1 MLSNPLS
8 QIERTKDAYVG
19 KPQEL
24 QKRANVTKELV
35 DLLAMQQLKKDLD
48 AVKRNQMMQAQSNP
62 MTIKDQMQQ
71 GLMGE
76 YRQQAA
82 KEMGVGPSETDIVQR
97 AQQGMPQGMPQQQPR
112 MAQGMMSQAR
122 PVQLAEGG
130 IVSFQQGGGAQGSNL
145 PPDQLAEFLKPQ
157 VEGMNAPAIVKLEEF
172 KRLMAEQGLDP
183 LGRPLD
189 GNDTATPTSIGTMRR
204 RQRGQG
210 QGIDISSEP
219 AELTNYAK
227 SRLPEVDTA
236 REEGFPE
243 PPVVN
248 TPATPSDPKPNAG
261 LALLQQMK
269 NTIEGM
275 ETYEADEG
283 LRRAAREDLGAD
295 PEAAGIRALKR
306 IEDLSQIEESRQR
319 LKDMQERMQTTYD
332 ETTPQGMDRL
342 IDLLAAGG
350 RGGITGVGIRSG
362 QLRREEAERRR
373 QLDQDVLGIETTVVE
388 LNRRF
393 GADAANAYQQS
404 EANTMRQKENAR
416 AFLETADKNER
427 QSIMQKAQL
436 SLQAQDNVRQLY
448 SDAERNRLL
457 GEQITGQ
464 NARGIITALTGKQL
478 QAEGIKTELEAELR
492 LRPKYS
498 KLDTLEASDDPDDAI
513 EADRLRRELDAELLA
528 DTADLQRDIDTMRRR
543 IADAQAIL
551 EEQSA
556 RLGTGISF
564 GSEIDNAILE
574 EE

>member
-19 KPQEL
+19 RPQEL
-24 QKRANVTKELV
+24 EKRANVTKELV

-48 AVKRNQMMQAQSNP
+48 AVKRNQMMQAQGNP

-112 MAQGMMSQAR
+112 MTQGMMSQAR

-130 IVSFQQGGGAQGSNL
+130 IVSFQRGGSAQGPNL
-145 PPDQLAEFLKPQ
+145 PPDRLAKFLREQ
-157 VEGMNAPAIVKLEEF
+157 VDTLNMPANYKALEF
-172 KRLMAEQGLDP
+172 KRLMNEAGLDP

-189 GNDTATPTSIGTMRR
+189 DDDTAPLTSVGRMRR
-204 RQRGQG
+204 AQREQDT
-210 QGIDISSEP
+210 GIASEP
-219 AELTNYAK
+219 AELTDYAK

-295 PEAAGIRALKR
+295 PEAAGIRALRR
-306 IEDLSQIEESRQR
+306 IEDLSQIGESRQR

-362 QLRREEAERRR
+362 QLRREEAERRK

-416 AFLETADKNER
+416 TFLETADRNER

-436 SLQAQDNVRQLY
+436 SLQAQNNVRQLY

-556 RLGTGISF
+556 RLSTGISF
-564 GSEIDNAILE
+564 GSEIDTAILE

>member
-19 KPQEL
+19 RPQEL
-24 QKRANVTKELV
+24 EKRANVTKELV

-48 AVKRNQMMQAQSNP
+48 AVKRNQMMQAQGNP

-112 MAQGMMSQAR
+112 MTQGMMSQAR

-130 IVSFQQGGGAQGSNL
+130 IVSFQRGGSAQGPNL
-145 PPDQLAEFLKPQ
+145 PPDRLAKFLREQ
-157 VEGMNAPAIVKLEEF
+157 VDTLNMPANYKALEF
-172 KRLMAEQGLDP
+172 KRLMNEAGLDP

-189 GNDTATPTSIGTMRR
+189 DDDTAPLTSVGRMRR
-204 RQRGQG
+204 AQREQDT
-210 QGIDISSEP
+210 GIASEP
-219 AELTNYAK
+219 AELTDYAK

-295 PEAAGIRALKR
+295 PEAAGIRALRR
-306 IEDLSQIEESRQR
+306 IEDLSQIGESRQR

-362 QLRREEAERRR
+362 QLRREEAERRK

-416 AFLETADKNER
+416 VFLETADRNER

-436 SLQAQDNVRQLY
+436 SLQAQNNVRQLY

-556 RLGTGISF
+556 RLSTGISF

>member
-19 KPQEL
+19 RPQEL
-24 QKRANVTKELV
+24 EKRANVTKELV

-48 AVKRNQMMQAQSNP
+48 AVKRNQMMQAQGNP

-71 GLMGE
+71 GLMSE

-97 AQQGMPQGMPQQQPR
+97 AQQGMPQGMPQQQSR

-130 IVSFQQGGGAQGSNL
+130 IVSFQQGGSAQVPEGLGS
-145 PPDQLAEFLKPQ
+145 DELAKFLKAR

-172 KRLMAEQGLDP
+172 KRLMGEQGFDP

-189 GNDTATPTSIGTMRR
+189 DDDTAPLTSVGRMRR
-204 RQRGQG
+204 AQRKQDT
-210 QGIDISSEP
+210 GIASEP
-219 AELTNYAK
+219 AELTDYAK

-261 LALLQQMK
+261 LASLQQMK

-306 IEDLSQIEESRQR
+306 IEDLSQIGESRQR

-436 SLQAQDNVRQLY
+436 SLQAQNNVRQLY

-513 EADRLRRELDAELLA
+513 EADRLRKELDAELLA
-528 DTADLQRDIDTMRRR
+528 DTADLQKDIDTMRRR

-564 GSEIDNAILE
+564 GSEIDAAIRE

>member
-19 KPQEL
+19 RPQEL
-24 QKRANVTKELV
+24 EKRANVTKELV

-48 AVKRNQMMQAQSNP
+48 AVKRNQMMQAQGNP

-112 MAQGMMSQAR
+112 MTQGMMSQAR

-130 IVSFQQGGGAQGSNL
+130 IVSFQRGGSAQGPNL
-145 PPDQLAEFLKPQ
+145 PPDRLAKFLREQ
-157 VEGMNAPAIVKLEEF
+157 VDTLNMPANYKALEF
-172 KRLMAEQGLDP
+172 KRLMNEAGLDP

-189 GNDTATPTSIGTMRR
+189 DDDTAPLTSVGRMRR
-204 RQRGQG
+204 AQREQDT
-210 QGIDISSEP
+210 GIASEP
-219 AELTNYAK
+219 AELTDYAK

-295 PEAAGIRALKR
+295 PEAAGIRALRR
-306 IEDLSQIEESRQR
+306 IEDLSQIGESRQR

-362 QLRREEAERRR
+362 QLRREEAERRK

-416 AFLETADKNER
+416 VFLETADRNER

-436 SLQAQDNVRQLY
+436 SLQAQNNVRQLY

-528 DTADLQRDIDTMRRR
+528 DTADLQKDIDTMRRR

-556 RLGTGISF
+556 RLSTGISF
-564 GSEIDNAILE
+564 GSEIDTAILE

>member
-48 AVKRNQMMQAQSNP
+48 AVKRNQMMQAQGNP

-112 MAQGMMSQAR
+112 MTQGMMSQAR

-130 IVSFQQGGGAQGSNL
+130 IVSFQRGGSAQGPNL
-145 PPDQLAEFLKPQ
+145 PPDRLAKFLREQ
-157 VEGMNAPAIVKLEEF
+157 VDTLNMPANYKALEF
-172 KRLMAEQGLDP
+172 KRLMNEAGLDP

-189 GNDTATPTSIGTMRR
+189 DDDTAPLTSVGRMRR
-204 RQRGQG
+204 AQRGQDT
-210 QGIDISSEP
+210 GIASEP
-219 AELTNYAK
+219 AELTDYAK

-295 PEAAGIRALKR
+295 PEAAGIRALRR
-306 IEDLSQIEESRQR
+306 IEDLSQIGESRQR

-362 QLRREEAERRR
+362 QLRREDAERRR

-416 AFLETADKNER
+416 TFLETADRNER

-436 SLQAQDNVRQLY
+436 SLQAQNNVRQLY

-498 KLDTLEASDDPDDAI
+498 KLNTLEASDDPDDAI

-556 RLGTGISF
+556 RLSTGISF
-564 GSEIDNAILE
+564 GSEIDTAILE

>member
-19 KPQEL
+19 RPQEL
-24 QKRANVTKELV
+24 EKRANVTKELV

-48 AVKRNQMMQAQSNP
+48 AVKRNQMMQAQGNP

-130 IVSFQQGGGAQGSNL
+130 IVSFQQGGSAQVPEGLGS
-145 PPDQLAEFLKPQ
+145 DELAKFLKAR

-172 KRLMAEQGLDP
+172 KRLMGEQGFDP

-189 GNDTATPTSIGTMRR
+189 DDDTAPLTSVGRMRR
-204 RQRGQG
+204 AQRKQDT
-210 QGIDISSEP
+210 GIASEP
-219 AELTNYAK
+219 AELTDYAK

-248 TPATPSDPKPNAG
+248 TPAIPSDPKPSAG
-261 LALLQQMK
+261 LALLQEMK

-306 IEDLSQIEESRQR
+306 IENLSQIGESRQR

-416 AFLETADKNER
+416 TFLETADKNER

-436 SLQAQDNVRQLY
+436 SLQAQNNVRQLY

-513 EADRLRRELDAELLA
+513 EADRLRKELDAELLA
-528 DTADLQRDIDTMRRR
+528 DTADLQKDIDTMRRR

-564 GSEIDNAILE
+564 GSEIDAAIRE

>member
-48 AVKRNQMMQAQSNP
+48 AVKRNQMMQAQGNP

-97 AQQGMPQGMPQQQPR
+97 AQQGMPQGMPQQQSR

-130 IVSFQQGGGAQGSNL
+130 IVSFQRGGSAQGPNL
-145 PPDQLAEFLKPQ
+145 PPDRLAKFLREQ
-157 VEGMNAPAIVKLEEF
+157 VDTLNMPANYKALEF
-172 KRLMAEQGLDP
+172 KRLMNEAGLDP

-189 GNDTATPTSIGTMRR
+189 DDDTAPLTSVGRMRR
-204 RQRGQG
+204 AQREQDT
-210 QGIDISSEP
+210 GIASEP
-219 AELTNYAK
+219 AELTDYAK

-295 PEAAGIRALKR
+295 PEAAGIRALRR
-306 IEDLSQIEESRQR
+306 IEDLSQIGESRQR

-362 QLRREEAERRR
+362 QLRREDAERRR

-416 AFLETADKNER
+416 TFLETADRNER

-436 SLQAQDNVRQLY
+436 SLQAQNNVRQLY

-498 KLDTLEASDDPDDAI
+498 KLNTLEASDDPDDAI

-556 RLGTGISF
+556 RLSTGISF
-564 GSEIDNAILE
+564 GSEIDTAILE

>member
-19 KPQEL
+19 RPQEL
-24 QKRANVTKELV
+24 EKRANVTKELV

-48 AVKRNQMMQAQSNP
+48 AVKRNQMMQAQGNP

-112 MAQGMMSQAR
+112 MTQGMMSQAR

-130 IVSFQQGGGAQGSNL
+130 IVSFQRGGSAQGPNL
-145 PPDQLAEFLKPQ
+145 PPDRLAKFLREQ
-157 VEGMNAPAIVKLEEF
+157 VDTLNMPANYKALEF
-172 KRLMAEQGLDP
+172 KRLMNEAGLDP

-189 GNDTATPTSIGTMRR
+189 DDDTAPLTSVGRMRR
-204 RQRGQG
+204 AQREQDT
-210 QGIDISSEP
+210 GIASEP
-219 AELTNYAK
+219 AELTDYAK

-306 IEDLSQIEESRQR
+306 IEDLSQIGESRQR

-436 SLQAQDNVRQLY
+436 SLQAQNNVRQLY

-513 EADRLRRELDAELLA
+513 EADRLRKELDAELLA
-528 DTADLQRDIDTMRRR
+528 DTADLQKDIDTMRRR

-564 GSEIDNAILE
+564 GSEIDAAIRE

>member
-19 KPQEL
+19 RPQEL
-24 QKRANVTKELV
+24 EKRANVTKELI

-48 AVKRNQMMQAQSNP
+48 AVKRNQMMQAQGNP

-130 IVSFQQGGGAQGSNL
+130 IVSFQRGGSAQGPNL
-145 PPDQLAEFLKPQ
+145 PPDRLAKFLREQ
-157 VEGMNAPAIVKLEEF
+157 VDTLNMPANYKALEF
-172 KRLMAEQGLDP
+172 KRLMNEAGLDP

-189 GNDTATPTSIGTMRR
+189 DDDTAPLTSVGRMRR
-204 RQRGQG
+204 AQREQDT
-210 QGIDISSEP
+210 GIASEP
-219 AELTNYAK
+219 AELTDYAK

-248 TPATPSDPKPNAG
+248 TPATPFDPKPSAG
-261 LALLQQMK
+261 LALLQEMK

-295 PEAAGIRALKR
+295 PEAAGIRALER
-306 IEDLSQIEESRQR
+306 IEDLSQIGESRQR

-436 SLQAQDNVRQLY
+436 SLQAQNNVRQLY

-492 LRPKYS
+492 SRPKYS

-564 GSEIDNAILE
+564 GSEIDTAILE

>member
-19 KPQEL
+19 RPQEL
-24 QKRANVTKELV
+24 EKRANVTKELV

-48 AVKRNQMMQAQSNP
+48 AVKRNQMMQAQGNP

-112 MAQGMMSQAR
+112 MTQGMMSQAR

-130 IVSFQQGGGAQGSNL
+130 IVSFQRGGSAQGPNL
-145 PPDQLAEFLKPQ
+145 PPDRLAKFLREQ
-157 VEGMNAPAIVKLEEF
+157 VDTLNMPANYKALEF
-172 KRLMAEQGLDP
+172 KRLMNEAGLDP

-189 GNDTATPTSIGTMRR
+189 DDDTAPLTSVGRMRR
-204 RQRGQG
+204 AQREQDT
-210 QGIDISSEP
+210 GIASEP
-219 AELTNYAK
+219 AELTDYAK

-295 PEAAGIRALKR
+295 PEAAGIRALRR
-306 IEDLSQIEESRQR
+306 IEDLSQIGESRQR

-362 QLRREEAERRR
+362 QLRREDAERRR

-416 AFLETADKNER
+416 TFLETADRNER

-436 SLQAQDNVRQLY
+436 SLQAQNNVRQLY

-556 RLGTGISF
+556 RLSTGISF
-564 GSEIDNAILE
+564 GSEIDTAILE

>member
-19 KPQEL
+19 RPQEL
-24 QKRANVTKELV
+24 EKRANVTKELV

-48 AVKRNQMMQAQSNP
+48 AVKRNQMMQAQGNP

-97 AQQGMPQGMPQQQPR
+97 AQQGMPQGMPQQQSR

-130 IVSFQQGGGAQGSNL
+130 IVSFQRGGSAQGPNL
-145 PPDQLAEFLKPQ
+145 PPDRLAKFLREQ
-157 VEGMNAPAIVKLEEF
+157 VDTLNMPANYKALEF
-172 KRLMAEQGLDP
+172 KRLMNEAGLDP

-189 GNDTATPTSIGTMRR
+189 DDDTAPLTSVGRMRR
-204 RQRGQG
+204 AQREQDT
-210 QGIDISSEP
+210 GIASEP
-219 AELTNYAK
+219 AELTDYAK

-295 PEAAGIRALKR
+295 PEAAGIRALRR
-306 IEDLSQIEESRQR
+306 IEDLSQIGESRQR

-436 SLQAQDNVRQLY
+436 SLQAQNNVRQLY

-513 EADRLRRELDAELLA
+513 EADRLRKELDAELLA
-528 DTADLQRDIDTMRRR
+528 DTADLQKDIDTMRRR

-564 GSEIDNAILE
+564 GSEIDAAIRE

>member
-19 KPQEL
+19 RPQEL
-24 QKRANVTKELV
+24 EKRANVTKELV

-48 AVKRNQMMQAQSNP
+48 AVKRNQMMQAQGNP

-112 MAQGMMSQAR
+112 MTQGMMSQAR

-130 IVSFQQGGGAQGSNL
+130 IVSFQRGGSAQGPNL
-145 PPDQLAEFLKPQ
+145 PPDRLAKFLREQ
-157 VEGMNAPAIVKLEEF
+157 VDTLNMPANYKALEF
-172 KRLMAEQGLDP
+172 KRLMNEAGLDP

-189 GNDTATPTSIGTMRR
+189 DDDTAPLTSVGRMRR
-204 RQRGQG
+204 AQREQDT
-210 QGIDISSEP
+210 GIASEP
-219 AELTNYAK
+219 AELTDYAK

-295 PEAAGIRALKR
+295 PEAAGIRALRR
-306 IEDLSQIEESRQR
+306 IEDLSQIGESRQR

-362 QLRREEAERRR
+362 QLRREEAERRK

-416 AFLETADKNER
+416 VFLETADRNER

-436 SLQAQDNVRQLY
+436 SLQAQNNVRQLY

-478 QAEGIKTELEAELR
+478 EAEGIKTELEAELR

-498 KLDTLEASDDPDDAI
+498 KLNTLEASDDPDDAI

-528 DTADLQRDIDTMRRR
+528 DTADLQKDIDTMRRR

-556 RLGTGISF
+556 RLSTGISF

>member
-48 AVKRNQMMQAQSNP
+48 AVKRNQMMQAQGNP

-112 MAQGMMSQAR
+112 MTQGMMSQAR

-130 IVSFQQGGGAQGSNL
+130 IVSFQRGGSAQGPNL
-145 PPDQLAEFLKPQ
+145 PPDRLAKFLREQ
-157 VEGMNAPAIVKLEEF
+157 VDTLNMPANYKALEF
-172 KRLMAEQGLDP
+172 KRLMNEAGLDP

-189 GNDTATPTSIGTMRR
+189 DDDDTAPLTSVGRMRR
-204 RQRGQG
+204 AQRGQDT
-210 QGIDISSEP
+210 GIASEP
-219 AELTNYAK
+219 AELTDYAK

-295 PEAAGIRALKR
+295 PEAAGIRALRR
-306 IEDLSQIEESRQR
+306 IEDLSQIGESRQR

-362 QLRREEAERRR
+362 QLRREDAERRR

-416 AFLETADKNER
+416 VFLETADRNER

-436 SLQAQDNVRQLY
+436 SLQAQNNVRQLY

-498 KLDTLEASDDPDDAI
+498 KLNTLEASDDPDDAI

-528 DTADLQRDIDTMRRR
+528 DTADLQKDIDTMRRR

-556 RLGTGISF
+556 RLSTGISF
-564 GSEIDNAILE
+564 GSEIDTAILE

>member
-19 KPQEL
+19 RPQEL
-24 QKRANVTKELV
+24 EKRANVTKELV

-48 AVKRNQMMQAQSNP
+48 AVKRNQMMQAQGNP

-76 YRQQAA
+76 YRQRAA

-97 AQQGMPQGMPQQQPR
+97 AQQGMPQGMPQQQSR

-130 IVSFQQGGGAQGSNL
+130 IVSFQQGGSAQVPEGLGS
-145 PPDQLAEFLKPQ
+145 DELAEFLKAR

-172 KRLMAEQGLDP
+172 KRLMGEQGFDP

-189 GNDTATPTSIGTMRR
+189 DDDTAPLTSVGRMRR
-204 RQRGQG
+204 AQRKQDT
-210 QGIDISSEP
+210 GIASEP
-219 AELTNYAK
+219 AELTDYAK

-306 IEDLSQIEESRQR
+306 IEDLSQIGESRQR

-436 SLQAQDNVRQLY
+436 SLQAQNNVRQLY

-513 EADRLRRELDAELLA
+513 EADRLRKELDAELLA
-528 DTADLQRDIDTMRRR
+528 NTADLQKDNDTMRRR

-564 GSEIDNAILE
+564 GSEIDAAIRE

>member
-19 KPQEL
+19 RPQEL
-24 QKRANVTKELV
+24 EKRANVTKELI

-48 AVKRNQMMQAQSNP
+48 AVKRNQMMQAQGNP

-97 AQQGMPQGMPQQQPR
+97 AQQGMPQGMPQQQSR

-130 IVSFQQGGGAQGSNL
+130 IVSFQRGGSAQGPNL
-145 PPDQLAEFLKPQ
+145 PPDRLAKFLREQ
-157 VEGMNAPAIVKLEEF
+157 VDTLNMPANYKALEF
-172 KRLMAEQGLDP
+172 KRLMNEAGLDP

-189 GNDTATPTSIGTMRR
+189 DDDTAPLTSVGRMRR
-204 RQRGQG
+204 AQRKQDT
-210 QGIDISSEP
+210 GIASEP
-219 AELTNYAK
+219 AELTDYAK

-261 LALLQQMK
+261 LALLQEMK

-295 PEAAGIRALKR
+295 PEAAGIRALER
-306 IEDLSQIEESRQR
+306 IEDLSQIGESRQR

-436 SLQAQDNVRQLY
+436 SLQAQNNVRQLY

-492 LRPKYS
+492 SRPKYS

-564 GSEIDNAILE
+564 GSEIDTAILE

>member
-19 KPQEL
+19 RPQEL
-24 QKRANVTKELV
+24 EKRANVTKELV

-48 AVKRNQMMQAQSNP
+48 AVKRNQMMQAQGNP

-97 AQQGMPQGMPQQQPR
+97 AQQGMPQGMPQQQSR
-112 MAQGMMSQAR
+112 MTQGMMSQAR

-130 IVSFQQGGGAQGSNL
+130 IVSFQQGGSAQGPNL
-145 PPDQLAEFLKPQ
+145 PPDRLAKFLREQ
-157 VEGMNAPAIVKLEEF
+157 VDTLNMPANYKALEF
-172 KRLMAEQGLDP
+172 KRLMNEAGLDP

-189 GNDTATPTSIGTMRR
+189 DDDTAPLTSVGRMRR
-204 RQRGQG
+204 AQRGQDT
-210 QGIDISSEP
+210 GIASEP
-219 AELTNYAK
+219 AELTDYAK

-295 PEAAGIRALKR
+295 PEAAGIRALRR
-306 IEDLSQIEESRQR
+306 IEDLSQIGESRQR

-362 QLRREEAERRR
+362 QLRREDAERRR

-416 AFLETADKNER
+416 TFLETADRNER

-436 SLQAQDNVRQLY
+436 SLQAQNNVRQLY

-498 KLDTLEASDDPDDAI
+498 KLNTLEASDDPDDAI

-556 RLGTGISF
+556 RLSTGISF
-564 GSEIDNAILE
+564 GSEIDTAILE

>member
-19 KPQEL
+19 RPQEL
-24 QKRANVTKELV
+24 EKRANVTKELV

-48 AVKRNQMMQAQSNP
+48 AVKRNQMMQAQGNP

-112 MAQGMMSQAR
+112 MTQGMMSQAR

-130 IVSFQQGGGAQGSNL
+130 IVSFQRGGSAQGPNL
-145 PPDQLAEFLKPQ
+145 PPDRLAKFLREQ
-157 VEGMNAPAIVKLEEF
+157 VDTLNMPANYKALEF
-172 KRLMAEQGLDP
+172 KRLMNEAGLDP

-189 GNDTATPTSIGTMRR
+189 DDDTAPLTSVGRMRR
-204 RQRGQG
+204 AQREQDT
-210 QGIDISSEP
+210 GIASEP
-219 AELTNYAK
+219 AELTDYAK

-295 PEAAGIRALKR
+295 PEAAGIRALRR
-306 IEDLSQIEESRQR
+306 IEDLSQIGESRQR

-362 QLRREEAERRR
+362 QLRREEAERRK

-416 AFLETADKNER
+416 VFLETADRNER

-436 SLQAQDNVRQLY
+436 SLQAQNNVRQLY

-478 QAEGIKTELEAELR
+478 EAEGIKTELEAELR

-528 DTADLQRDIDTMRRR
+528 DTADLQKDIDTMRRR

-556 RLGTGISF
+556 RLSTGISF

>member
-19 KPQEL
+19 RPQEL
-24 QKRANVTKELV
+24 EKRANVTKELV

-48 AVKRNQMMQAQSNP
+48 AVKRNQMMQAQGNP

-112 MAQGMMSQAR
+112 MTQGMMSQAR

-130 IVSFQQGGGAQGSNL
+130 IVSFQRGGSAQGPNL
-145 PPDQLAEFLKPQ
+145 PPDRLAKFLREQ
-157 VEGMNAPAIVKLEEF
+157 VDTLNMPANYKALEF
-172 KRLMAEQGLDP
+172 KRLMNEAGLDP

-189 GNDTATPTSIGTMRR
+189 DDDTAPLTSVGRMRR
-204 RQRGQG
+204 AQREQDT
-210 QGIDISSEP
+210 GIASEP
-219 AELTNYAK
+219 AELTDYAK

-295 PEAAGIRALKR
+295 PEAAGIRALRR
-306 IEDLSQIEESRQR
+306 IEDLSQIGESRQR

-362 QLRREEAERRR
+362 QLRREEAERRK

-416 AFLETADKNER
+416 VFLETADRNER

-436 SLQAQDNVRQLY
+436 SLQAQNNVRQLY

-528 DTADLQRDIDTMRRR
+528 DTADLQKDIDTMRRR

-556 RLGTGISF
+556 RLSTGISF

>member
-1 MLSNPLS
+1 MLDNPLS
-8 QIERTKDAYVG
+8 QIERTKDAYAG
-19 KPQEL
+19 NMQGL
-24 QKRANVTKELV
+24 QKRANMTKELV
-35 DLLAMQQLKKDLD
+35 DLLAMQQLKQDLD
-48 AVKRNQMMQAQSNP
+48 AVKRNQMMQQQGNP
-62 MTIKDQMQQ
+62 ATIKDQMQQ

-82 KEMGVGPSETDIVQR
+82 KEMGVGPSEMDVVQR
-97 AQQGMPQGMPQQQPR
+97 ARQGMPQGMPQQQPR

-130 IVSFQQGGGAQGSNL
+130 IVAFQQGGGAQGPNL
-145 PPDQLAEFLKPQ
+145 PPDRLAEFLRKQ
-157 VEGMNAPAIVKLEEF
+157 VDTLNMPANYKALEF
-172 KRLMAEQGLDP
+172 KRLMNEAGFDP

-189 GNDTATPTSIGTMRR
+189 DDDTAPLTSVGRMRR
-204 RQRGQG
+204 TQRGQG
-210 QGIDISSEP
+210 QGEGISFEP
-219 AELTNYAK
+219 AELTDYAK

-243 PPVVN
+243 LPVT
-248 TPATPSDPKPNAG
+248 TPSATPSEPQPNAG
-261 LALLQQMK
+261 LALLQEMK
-269 NTIEGM
+269 NTVDGM
-275 ETYEADEG
+275 KTYEADEG
-283 LRRAAREDLGAD
+283 LRRAAREDLDAD
-295 PEAAGIRALKR
+295 PEAAGIRALER
-306 IEDLSQIEESRQR
+306 IEDLSQIKESRQR

-332 ETTPQGMDRL
+332 ETTPSRMDNL
-342 IDLLAAGG
+342 IDLFTAAG
-350 RGGITGVGIRSG
+350 RGGITGVGVRGG
-362 QLRREEAERRR
+362 QLRREEADRRR
-373 QLDQDVLGIETTVVE
+373 QLDQDVLGIETTTVE

-416 AFLETADKNER
+416 TFLETADKNER

-436 SLQAQDNVRQLY
+436 SLQAQNNVRQLY

-464 NARGIITALTGKQL
+464 NARGIISSLLGKQL
-478 QAEGIKTELEAELR
+478 QAQEIKAELEAELR
-492 LRPKYS
+492 LRPKYA
-498 KLDTLEASDDPDDAI
+498 KLDTLEASDDSDDAI

-528 DTADLQRDIDTMRRR
+528 DTADLQKDIDTMRRR

-564 GSEIDNAILE
+564 GSEIDTAILE

>member
-19 KPQEL
+19 RPQEL
-24 QKRANVTKELV
+24 EKRANVTKELV

-48 AVKRNQMMQAQSNP
+48 AVKRNQMMQAQGNP

-112 MAQGMMSQAR
+112 MTQGMMSQAR

-130 IVSFQQGGGAQGSNL
+130 IVSFQRGGSAQGPNL
-145 PPDQLAEFLKPQ
+145 PPDRLAKFLREQ
-157 VEGMNAPAIVKLEEF
+157 VDTLNMPANYKALEF
-172 KRLMAEQGLDP
+172 KRLMNEAGLDP

-189 GNDTATPTSIGTMRR
+189 DDDTAPLTSVGRMRR
-204 RQRGQG
+204 AQRGQDT
-210 QGIDISSEP
+210 GIASEP
-219 AELTNYAK
+219 AELTDYAK

-295 PEAAGIRALKR
+295 PEAAGIRALRR
-306 IEDLSQIEESRQR
+306 IEDLSQIGESRQR

-362 QLRREEAERRR
+362 QLRREDAERRR

-416 AFLETADKNER
+416 TFLETADRNER

-436 SLQAQDNVRQLY
+436 SLQAQNNVRQLY

-498 KLDTLEASDDPDDAI
+498 KLNTLEASDDPDDAI

-556 RLGTGISF
+556 RLSTGISF
-564 GSEIDNAILE
+564 GSEIDTAILE

>member
-19 KPQEL
+19 RPQEL
-24 QKRANVTKELV
+24 EKRANVTKELV

-48 AVKRNQMMQAQSNP
+48 AVKRNQMMQAQGNP

-112 MAQGMMSQAR
+112 MTQGMMSQAR

-130 IVSFQQGGGAQGSNL
+130 IVSFQRGGSAQGPNL
-145 PPDQLAEFLKPQ
+145 PPDRLAKFLREQ
-157 VEGMNAPAIVKLEEF
+157 VDTLNMPANYKALEF
-172 KRLMAEQGLDP
+172 KRLMNEAGLDP

-189 GNDTATPTSIGTMRR
+189 DDDTAPLTSVGRMRR
-204 RQRGQG
+204 AQREQDT
-210 QGIDISSEP
+210 GIASEP
-219 AELTNYAK
+219 AELTDYAK

-295 PEAAGIRALKR
+295 PEAAGIRALRR
-306 IEDLSQIEESRQR
+306 IEDLSQIGESRQR

-362 QLRREEAERRR
+362 QLRREEAERRK

-416 AFLETADKNER
+416 VFLETADRNER

-436 SLQAQDNVRQLY
+436 SLQAQNNVRQLY

-478 QAEGIKTELEAELR
+478 EAEGIKTELEAELR

-556 RLGTGISF
+556 RLSTGISF

>member
-8 QIERTKDAYVG
+8 QIERTKDTYVG
-19 KPQEL
+19 RPQEL
-24 QKRANVTKELV
+24 EKRANVTKELV

-48 AVKRNQMMQAQSNP
+48 AVKRNQMMQAQGNP

-112 MAQGMMSQAR
+112 MTQGMMSQAR

-130 IVSFQQGGGAQGSNL
+130 IVSFQRGGSAQGPNL
-145 PPDQLAEFLKPQ
+145 PPDRLAKFLREQ
-157 VEGMNAPAIVKLEEF
+157 VDTLNMPANYKALEF
-172 KRLMAEQGLDP
+172 KRLMNEAGLDP

-189 GNDTATPTSIGTMRR
+189 DDDTAPLTSVGRMRR
-204 RQRGQG
+204 AQRGQDT
-210 QGIDISSEP
+210 GIASEP
-219 AELTNYAK
+219 AELTDYAK

-295 PEAAGIRALKR
+295 PEAAGIRALRR
-306 IEDLSQIEESRQR
+306 IEDLSQIGESRQR

-362 QLRREEAERRR
+362 QLRREDAERRR

-416 AFLETADKNER
+416 TFLETADRNER

-436 SLQAQDNVRQLY
+436 SLQAQNNVRQLY

-498 KLDTLEASDDPDDAI
+498 KLNTLEASDDPDDAI

-556 RLGTGISF
+556 RLSTGISF
-564 GSEIDNAILE
+564 GSEIDTAILE

>member
-19 KPQEL
+19 RPQEL
-24 QKRANVTKELV
+24 EKRANVTKELV

-48 AVKRNQMMQAQSNP
+48 AVKRNQMMQAQGNP

-112 MAQGMMSQAR
+112 MTQGMMSQAR

-130 IVSFQQGGGAQGSNL
+130 IVSFQRGGSAQGPNL
-145 PPDQLAEFLKPQ
+145 PPDRLAKFLREQ
-157 VEGMNAPAIVKLEEF
+157 VDTLNMPANYKALEF
-172 KRLMAEQGLDP
+172 KRLMNEAGLDP

-189 GNDTATPTSIGTMRR
+189 DDDTAPLTSVGRMRR
-204 RQRGQG
+204 AQREQDT
-210 QGIDISSEP
+210 GIASEP
-219 AELTNYAK
+219 AELTDYAK

-295 PEAAGIRALKR
+295 PEAAGIRALRR
-306 IEDLSQIEESRQR
+306 IEDLSQIGESRQR

-362 QLRREEAERRR
+362 QLRREEAERRK

-416 AFLETADKNER
+416 TFLETADRNER

-436 SLQAQDNVRQLY
+436 SLQAQNNVRQLY

-478 QAEGIKTELEAELR
+478 EAEGIKTELEAELR

-556 RLGTGISF
+556 RLSTGISF

>member
-19 KPQEL
+19 RPQEL
-24 QKRANVTKELV
+24 EKRANVTKELV

-48 AVKRNQMMQAQSNP
+48 AVKRNQMMQAQGNP

-76 YRQQAA
+76 YRQRAA

-97 AQQGMPQGMPQQQPR
+97 AQQGMPQGMPQQQSR

-130 IVSFQQGGGAQGSNL
+130 IVSFQQGGSAQVPEGLGS
-145 PPDQLAEFLKPQ
+145 DELAEFLKAR

-172 KRLMAEQGLDP
+172 KRLMGEQGFDP

-189 GNDTATPTSIGTMRR
+189 DDDTAPLTSVGRMRR
-204 RQRGQG
+204 AQREQDT
-210 QGIDISSEP
+210 GIASEP
-219 AELTNYAK
+219 AELTDYAK

-248 TPATPSDPKPNAG
+248 TPAIPSDPKPSAG
-261 LALLQQMK
+261 LALLQEMK

-306 IEDLSQIEESRQR
+306 IEDLSQIGESRQR

-436 SLQAQDNVRQLY
+436 SLQAQNNVRQLY

-492 LRPKYS
+492 SRPKYS

-513 EADRLRRELDAELLA
+513 EADRLRKELDAELLA
-528 DTADLQRDIDTMRRR
+528 NTADLQKDIDTMRRR

-564 GSEIDNAILE
+564 GSEIDTAILE

>member
-19 KPQEL
+19 RPQEL
-24 QKRANVTKELV
+24 EKRANVTKELI

-48 AVKRNQMMQAQSNP
+48 AVKRNQMMQAQGNP

-97 AQQGMPQGMPQQQPR
+97 AQQGMPQGMPQQQSR

-130 IVSFQQGGGAQGSNL
+130 IVSFQRGGSAQVPEGLGS
-145 PPDQLAEFLKPQ
+145 DELAKFLKAR

-172 KRLMAEQGLDP
+172 KRLMGEQGFDP

-189 GNDTATPTSIGTMRR
+189 DDDTAPLTSVGRMRR
-204 RQRGQG
+204 AQRKQDT
-210 QGIDISSEP
+210 GIASEP
-219 AELTNYAK
+219 AELTDYAK

-269 NTIEGM
+269 NTIEDM

-295 PEAAGIRALKR
+295 PEAAGIRALER
-306 IEDLSQIEESRQR
+306 IEDLSQIGESRQR

-436 SLQAQDNVRQLY
+436 SLQAQSNVRQLY

-564 GSEIDNAILE
+564 GSEIDTAILE

>member
-19 KPQEL
+19 RPQEL
-24 QKRANVTKELV
+24 EKRANVTKELV

-48 AVKRNQMMQAQSNP
+48 AVKRNQMMQAQGNP

-112 MAQGMMSQAR
+112 MTQGMMSQAR

-130 IVSFQQGGGAQGSNL
+130 IVSFQRGGSAQGPNL
-145 PPDQLAEFLKPQ
+145 PPDRLAKFLREQ
-157 VEGMNAPAIVKLEEF
+157 VDTLNMPANYKALEF
-172 KRLMAEQGLDP
+172 KRLMNEAGLDP

-189 GNDTATPTSIGTMRR
+189 DDDTAPLTSVGRMRR
-204 RQRGQG
+204 AQREQDT
-210 QGIDISSEP
+210 GIASEP
-219 AELTNYAK
+219 AELTDYAK

-295 PEAAGIRALKR
+295 PEAAGIRALRR
-306 IEDLSQIEESRQR
+306 IEDLSQIGESRQR

-362 QLRREEAERRR
+362 QLRREDAERRR

-416 AFLETADKNER
+416 TFLETADRNER

-436 SLQAQDNVRQLY
+436 SLQAQNNVRQLY

-528 DTADLQRDIDTMRRR
+528 DTADLQKDIDTMRRR

-556 RLGTGISF
+556 RLSTGISF

>member
-1 MLSNPLS
+1 VLSNPLS

-19 KPQEL
+19 RPQEL
-24 QKRANVTKELV
+24 EKRANVTKELV

-48 AVKRNQMMQAQSNP
+48 AVKRNQMMQAQGNP

-112 MAQGMMSQAR
+112 MTQGMMSQAR

-130 IVSFQQGGGAQGSNL
+130 IVSFQRGGSAQGPNL
-145 PPDQLAEFLKPQ
+145 PPDRLAKFLREQ
-157 VEGMNAPAIVKLEEF
+157 VDTLNMPANYKALEF
-172 KRLMAEQGLDP
+172 KRLMNEAGLDP

-189 GNDTATPTSIGTMRR
+189 DDDTAPLTSVGRMRR
-204 RQRGQG
+204 AQREQDT
-210 QGIDISSEP
+210 GIASEP
-219 AELTNYAK
+219 AELTDYAK

-306 IEDLSQIEESRQR
+306 IEDLSQIGESRQR

-436 SLQAQDNVRQLY
+436 SLQAQNNVRQLY

-513 EADRLRRELDAELLA
+513 EADRLRKELDAELLA
-528 DTADLQRDIDTMRRR
+528 DTADLQKDIDTMRRR

-564 GSEIDNAILE
+564 GSEIDAAIRE

>member
-19 KPQEL
+19 RPQEL
-24 QKRANVTKELV
+24 EKRANVTKELV

-48 AVKRNQMMQAQSNP
+48 AVKRNQMMQAQGNP

-112 MAQGMMSQAR
+112 MTQGMMSQAR

-130 IVSFQQGGGAQGSNL
+130 IVSFQRGGSAQGPNL
-145 PPDQLAEFLKPQ
+145 PPDRLAKFLREQ
-157 VEGMNAPAIVKLEEF
+157 VDTLNMPANYKALEF
-172 KRLMAEQGLDP
+172 KRLMNEAGLDP

-189 GNDTATPTSIGTMRR
+189 DDDTAPLTSVGRMRR
-204 RQRGQG
+204 AQREQDT
-210 QGIDISSEP
+210 GIASEP
-219 AELTNYAK
+219 AELTDYAK

-295 PEAAGIRALKR
+295 PEAAGIRALRR
-306 IEDLSQIEESRQR
+306 IEDLSQIGESRQR

-362 QLRREEAERRR
+362 QLRREEAERRK

-416 AFLETADKNER
+416 VFLETADRNER

-436 SLQAQDNVRQLY
+436 SLQAQNNVRQLY

-478 QAEGIKTELEAELR
+478 EAEGIKTELEAELR

-498 KLDTLEASDDPDDAI
+498 KLNTLEASDDPDDAI

-556 RLGTGISF
+556 RLSTGISF

>member
-19 KPQEL
+19 RPQEL
-24 QKRANVTKELV
+24 EKRANVTKELV

-48 AVKRNQMMQAQSNP
+48 AVKRNQMMQAQGNP

-112 MAQGMMSQAR
+112 MTQGMMSQAR

-130 IVSFQQGGGAQGSNL
+130 IVSFQRGGSAQGPNL
-145 PPDQLAEFLKPQ
+145 PPDRLAKFLREQ
-157 VEGMNAPAIVKLEEF
+157 VDTLNMPANYKALEF
-172 KRLMAEQGLDP
+172 KRLMNEAGLDP

-189 GNDTATPTSIGTMRR
+189 DDDTAPLTSVGRMRR
-204 RQRGQG
+204 AQREQDT
-210 QGIDISSEP
+210 GIASEP
-219 AELTNYAK
+219 AELTDYAK

-295 PEAAGIRALKR
+295 PEAAGIRALRR
-306 IEDLSQIEESRQR
+306 IEDLSQIGESRQR

-362 QLRREEAERRR
+362 QLRREEAERRK

-416 AFLETADKNER
+416 VFLETADRNER

-436 SLQAQDNVRQLY
+436 SLQAQNNVRQLY

-478 QAEGIKTELEAELR
+478 EAEGIKTELEAELR

-528 DTADLQRDIDTMRRR
+528 DTADLQKDIDTMRRR

-556 RLGTGISF
+556 RLSTGISF
-564 GSEIDNAILE
+564 GSEIDTAILE

>member
-1 MLSNPLS
+1 VLSNPLS

-48 AVKRNQMMQAQSNP
+48 AVKRNQMMQAQGNP

-130 IVSFQQGGGAQGSNL
+130 IVAFSKAGSVQVPEGL
-145 PPDQLAEFLKPQ
+145 GSDELAEFLKAR

-172 KRLMAEQGLDP
+172 KRLMGEQGFDP

-189 GNDTATPTSIGTMRR
+189 DDDTAPLTSVGRMRR
-204 RQRGQG
+204 AQREQDT
-210 QGIDISSEP
+210 GIASEP
-219 AELTNYAK
+219 AELTDYAK
-227 SRLPEVDTA
+227 SRLSEVDTA

-261 LALLQQMK
+261 LALLQNMK

-275 ETYEADEG
+275 KTYEADEG
-283 LRRAAREDLGAD
+283 LRRAARKDLGAD
-295 PEAAGIRALKR
+295 PEAAGIRALER
-306 IEDLSQIEESRQR
+306 IEDLSQIGESRQR

-350 RGGITGVGIRSG
+350 RGGITGIGIRSG

-416 AFLETADKNER
+416 TFLETADRNER

-436 SLQAQDNVRQLY
+436 SLQAQNNVRQLY

-498 KLDTLEASDDPDDAI
+498 KLGTLEASDDPDDAI

>member
-48 AVKRNQMMQAQSNP
+48 AVKRNQMMQAQGNP

-97 AQQGMPQGMPQQQPR
+97 AQQGMPQGMPQQQSR

-130 IVSFQQGGGAQGSNL
+130 IVSFQQGGSAQGPNL
-145 PPDQLAEFLKPQ
+145 PPDRLAKFLREQ
-157 VEGMNAPAIVKLEEF
+157 VDTLNMPANYKALEF
-172 KRLMAEQGLDP
+172 KRLMNEAGLDP

-189 GNDTATPTSIGTMRR
+189 DDDTAPLTSVGRMRR
-204 RQRGQG
+204 AQRGQDT
-210 QGIDISSEP
+210 GIASEP
-219 AELTNYAK
+219 AELTDYAK

-295 PEAAGIRALKR
+295 PEAAGIRALRR
-306 IEDLSQIEESRQR
+306 IEDLSQIGESRQR

-362 QLRREEAERRR
+362 QLRREDAERRR

-416 AFLETADKNER
+416 TFLETADRNER

-436 SLQAQDNVRQLY
+436 SLQAQNNVRQLY

-498 KLDTLEASDDPDDAI
+498 KLNTLEASDDPDDAI

-556 RLGTGISF
+556 RLSTGISF
-564 GSEIDNAILE
+564 GSEIDTAILE

>member
-48 AVKRNQMMQAQSNP
+48 AVKRNQMMQAQGNP

-112 MAQGMMSQAR
+112 MTQGMMSQAR

-130 IVSFQQGGGAQGSNL
+130 IVSFQRGGSAQGPNL
-145 PPDQLAEFLKPQ
+145 PPDRLAKFLREQ
-157 VEGMNAPAIVKLEEF
+157 VDTLNMPANYKALEF
-172 KRLMAEQGLDP
+172 KRLMNEAGLDP

-189 GNDTATPTSIGTMRR
+189 DDDTAPLTSVGRMRR
-204 RQRGQG
+204 AQRGQDT
-210 QGIDISSEP
+210 GIASEP
-219 AELTNYAK
+219 AELTDYAK

-295 PEAAGIRALKR
+295 PEAAGIRALRR
-306 IEDLSQIEESRQR
+306 IEDLSQIGESRQR

-416 AFLETADKNER
+416 VFLETADRNER

-436 SLQAQDNVRQLY
+436 SLQAQNNVRQLY

-478 QAEGIKTELEAELR
+478 EAEGIKTELEAELR

-498 KLDTLEASDDPDDAI
+498 KLNTLEASDDPDDAI

-556 RLGTGISF
+556 RLSTGISF
-564 GSEIDNAILE
+564 GSEIDTAILE

>member
-19 KPQEL
+19 RPQEL
-24 QKRANVTKELV
+24 EKRANVTKELV

-48 AVKRNQMMQAQSNP
+48 AVKRNQMMQAQGNP

-112 MAQGMMSQAR
+112 MTQGMMSQAR

-130 IVSFQQGGGAQGSNL
+130 IVSFQQGGSAQGPNL
-145 PPDQLAEFLKPQ
+145 PPDRLAKFLREQ
-157 VEGMNAPAIVKLEEF
+157 VDTLNMPANYKALEF
-172 KRLMAEQGLDP
+172 KRLMNEAGLDP

-189 GNDTATPTSIGTMRR
+189 DDDTAPLTSVGRMRR
-204 RQRGQG
+204 AQRGQDT
-210 QGIDISSEP
+210 GIASEP
-219 AELTNYAK
+219 AELTDYAK

-295 PEAAGIRALKR
+295 PEAAGIRALRR
-306 IEDLSQIEESRQR
+306 IEDLSQIGESRQR

-362 QLRREEAERRR
+362 QLRREDAERRR

-416 AFLETADKNER
+416 TFLETADRNER

-436 SLQAQDNVRQLY
+436 SLQAQNNVRQLY

-498 KLDTLEASDDPDDAI
+498 KLNTLEASDDPDDAI

-556 RLGTGISF
+556 RLSTGISF
-564 GSEIDNAILE
+564 GSEIDTAILE